1 MSNSQESKDNKERW
15 LREEYWERGERER
28 ENKKEDEAVLPGQF
42 YRGTLQVKTENEKE
56 PEDYNRMQELT
67 WGQRVQFCQ
76 KPRESSLN

>member
-56 PEDYNRMQELT
+56 PED
-67 WGQRVQFCQ
+67 
-76 KPRESSLN
+76 